1 MFITNEKRVLLVP
14 DYTPLSDVLK
24 LVARRLNIPDFRNDA
39 PNYFSD
45 PEIRDTIARKIA
57 DRKSI
62 GEDGIDRLQELFAA
76 VDLPNS
82 HESLIIKKSSIGDTD
97 AFAISVSTP
106 SALSEPLTERLANF
120 PSVKLFLY
128 GTLAVNE
135 SEFMDVLCTEAI
147 KDAVTGDY
155 NTMLL
160 LGSLYEAGVLNLTK
174 MTDTSLLPEETS
186 LLDILSGY
194 GYDSDILGDV
204 AVRVILNEYLPKTEN
219 QNILLYAQNPKDAIK
234 IIGDHMDVNNAA
246 FILTKNRNKLELY
259 IVPDIESAEDPF
271 FSNIVLTGQVSDYTG
286 KQSTKHSIKI

>member
-1 MFITNEKRVLLVP
+1 MFITDEKRLLLVP

-24 LVARRLNIPDFRNDA
+24 LVSRRLNIPDFRNDA

-45 PEIRDTIARKIA
+45 PEIRDTISRRIA

-62 GEDGIDRLQELFAA
+62 GEEDIDLLQELFAA
-76 VDLPNS
+76 VDLPDSN
-82 HESLIIKKSSIGDTD
+82 ESLSIKKSSIGDTG
-97 AFAISVSTP
+97 AFAIRVSTP
-106 SALSEPLTERLANF
+106 STLSAPLTERLANF

-160 LGSLYEAGVLNLTK
+160 LGSLYEAGVLNLTE
-174 MTDTSLLPEETS
+174 MTDTSLIPEETS
-186 LLDILSGY
+186 LLDILYGY

-246 FILTKNRNKLELY
+246 FILAKNRNDLELY
-259 IVPDIESAEDPF
+259 IVPDISSAEDPF

-286 KQSTKHSIKI
+286 KQNTRHSIKI